1 MLIHLFFNQIFF
13 QKKIFTY
20 IKKMSNQVI
29 CNCFL
34 CKGKKVSSVTKWKYN
49 LRSKSWN
56 FQLDRENLEINPN
69 EENSLKNDK
78 K

>member
-1 MLIHLFFNQIFF
+1 
-13 QKKIFTY
+13 
-20 IKKMSNQVI
+20 MSNQVI

-34 CKGKKVSSVTKWKYN
+34 CKGKKVSSVTKWRHN